1 VFNLQKDVT
10 INNIKNVM
18 ILILHLNVTI
28 KLVQLHQVN
37 VQLDYHVQNQIK
49 FFVQINLVQI
59 VSFNVKFLMNVLTEY
74 YAQINHVNHH

>member
-1 VFNLQKDVT
+1 MFNLQKDVT

>member
-1 VFNLQKDVT
+1 VFNLQKDVI

-37 VQLDYHVQNQIK
+37 VQLDYHVHNQIK
-49 FFVQINLVQI
+49 FFAQINLVQI
-59 VSFNVKFLMNVLTEY
+59 VSFNVKFLMNALTEY
-74 YAQINHVNHH
+74 YAQINHANHL

>member
-1 VFNLQKDVT
+1 
-10 INNIKNVM
+10 M